1 MKGWHI
7 WSVFVI
13 VMFST
18 ISLNLWRSW
27 KDEAKTDEIRAI
39 KQEVMHSIYI
49 DSVRTYRLLDSLN
62 RIGARQ
68 MAHQQQLEAYN
79 RAVRVQNQQIR
90 KQNEKLVIEIDSLR
104 GIINDRPDF

>member
-39 KQEVMHSIYI
+39 KRQVMHSIYI
-49 DSVRTYRLLDSLN
+49 DSLRTVRMLDSLN
-62 RIGARQ
+62 QIGTRQ
-68 MAHQQQLEAYN
+68 RAHKQQLKAYN
-79 RAVRVQNQQIR
+79 RAVRVQNQLIR
-90 KQNEKLVIEIDSLR
+90 KQNESLVIEIDSLR
-104 GIINDRPDF
+104 GLINDRPDF

>member
-39 KQEVMHSIYI
+39 KRQVMHSIYI
-49 DSVRTYRLLDSLN
+49 DSLRTVRMLDSLN
-62 RIGARQ
+62 RIATRQ
-68 MAHQQQLEAYN
+68 RAHKQQLEAYN
-79 RAVRVQNQQIR
+79 RAVRVQNQLIR
-90 KQNEKLVIEIDSLR
+90 KQNESLVIEIDSLR
-104 GIINDRPDF
+104 GVINDRPDF